1 MSSRFSLNWILL
13 IVFTGPTVSGSILKG
28 VVGQDITVPCSYSV
42 KRRNDIT
49 TMCWG
54 RGACPASKCFQPIIW
69 TDGWKV
75 TVQSSKRYQLKGDLS
90 KGDVSLTI
98 VNAEEA
104 DSGTYC
110 CRIEIPGL
118 FNDQT
123 SNHRV
128 VIEKARITTPS
139 PHTYTSEQTSAPGT
153 ASDSSPTVTT
163 TWPSV
168 SGSEAPQTAYDP
180 SSSTSFISDCSDI
193 TTDLQNVSVSAH
205 SAQYS
210 ENGIYIGIGM
220 CVVLLVILILALFLS
235 RHYLHNMKKL
245 NNFPSSVIFWRSER
259 AGNQNALEV
268 EMHAE
273 ENIYTIH

>member
-1 MSSRFSLNWILL
+1 MKETSLYKCGCPKGEQECSFSSSATMSSRFSLNWILL

-128 VIEKARITTPS
+128 VIEKGECRRA
-139 PHTYTSEQTSAPGT
+139 
-153 ASDSSPTVTT
+153 
-163 TWPSV
+163 
-168 SGSEAPQTAYDP
+168 
-180 SSSTSFISDCSDI
+180 
-193 TTDLQNVSVSAH
+193 
-205 SAQYS
+205 
-210 ENGIYIGIGM
+210 
-220 CVVLLVILILALFLS
+220 LL
-235 RHYLHNMKKL
+235 
-245 NNFPSSVIFWRSER
+245 
-259 AGNQNALEV
+259 
-268 EMHAE
+268 
-273 ENIYTIH
+273 